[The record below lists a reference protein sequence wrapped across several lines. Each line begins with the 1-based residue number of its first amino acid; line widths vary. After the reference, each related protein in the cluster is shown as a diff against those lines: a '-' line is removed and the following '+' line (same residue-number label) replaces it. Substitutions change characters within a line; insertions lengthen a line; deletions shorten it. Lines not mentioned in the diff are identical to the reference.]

1 MCPDLSL
8 KKLVYYVDDDHDDIS
23 LISEVFEK
31 YPHLELIS
39 FTDSYKFL
47 RHIVDSKP
55 FKRLPSL
62 ILIDINMPVINGREL
77 LTMLRSYDQLKETKM
92 VLYTTSNLPADN
104 HFANNQNAGFITKP
118 ISYNQLEETIK
129 QLLKGCNLL
138 DTNGEK

>member
-1 MCPDLSL
+1 MFQDMPM
-8 KKLVYYVDDDHDDIS
+8 KKLVFYVDDDHDDI
-23 LISEVFEK
+23 LLLEDVFK
-31 YPHLELIS
+31 TYAHIELVC

-47 RHIVDSKP
+47 KYVIDSKP
-55 FKRLPSL
+55 FRIPPSL

>member
-1 MCPDLSL
+1 MFQDMPM
-8 KKLVYYVDDDHDDIS
+8 KKLVFYVDDDHDDI
-23 LISEVFEK
+23 LLLEDVFK
-31 YPHLELIS
+31 TYSHIELVC

-47 RHIVDSKP
+47 KYVIDSKP
-55 FKRLPSL
+55 FRRPPSL

-118 ISYNQLEETIK
+118 ISYNQLEETIQ

>member
-1 MCPDLSL
+1 MFHDMPM
-8 KKLVYYVDDDHDDIS
+8 KKLVFYVDDDHDDI
-23 LISEVFEK
+23 LLLEDVFK
-31 YPHLELIS
+31 TYSHIELVC

-47 RHIVDSKP
+47 KYVIDSKP
-55 FKRLPSL
+55 FRRPPSL

-118 ISYNQLEETIK
+118 ISYNQLEETIQ

>member
-1 MCPDLSL
+1 MFHDMPM
-8 KKLVYYVDDDHDDIS
+8 KKLVFYVDDDHDDI
-23 LISEVFEK
+23 LLLEDVFK
-31 YPHLELIS
+31 TYSHIELVC

-47 RHIVDSKP
+47 KYVIDSKP
-55 FKRLPSL
+55 FRRPPSL